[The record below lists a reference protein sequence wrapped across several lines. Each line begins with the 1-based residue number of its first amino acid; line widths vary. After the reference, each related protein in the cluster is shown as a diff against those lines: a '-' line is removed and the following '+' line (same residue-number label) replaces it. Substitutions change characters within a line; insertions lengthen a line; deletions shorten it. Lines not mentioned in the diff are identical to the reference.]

1 MTPQP
6 SPSPERIFD
15 MLNAYQKTEALRTAL
30 ELDIFTAVSDGAT
43 AEQVSAKCGASERGV
58 RILCDYLTIN
68 GLLTKQENLYR
79 LGPDAAIF
87 LRRGSPAFLGDAARF
102 LNNPAMMDV
111 FRNLTAIVKTGHTT
125 LDGEGTV
132 SPDNPIWVEF
142 ARNMAPMLRPASQE
156 MAAMLF
162 DGTPRESRVLDIAA
176 GHGLFGIAIAKLNPL
191 ARIIAVDW
199 KAVLEVATENAKQAG
214 VEGRHEALAGSAF
227 DVVLGSGYDLV
238 LLTNF
243 LHHFDIPTNEE
254 LLRKVR
260 AALKPGGRVATL
272 EFVPNADR
280 VTPPMSAA
288 FAMTMLGT
296 TRAGDAYTFSEYESM
311 FRNAGF
317 ARSEIRPLPRMPQS
331 LIISE

>member
-1 MTPQP
+1 
-6 SPSPERIFD
+6 
-15 MLNAYQKTEALRTAL
+15 
-30 ELDIFTAVSDGAT
+30 
-43 AEQVSAKCGASERGV
+43 V

-111 FRNLTAIVKTGHTT
+111 FRNLTTIVKTGHST

-132 SPDNPIWVEF
+132 APENPIWVDF
-142 ARNMAPMLRPASQE
+142 ARNMAPMLRPAAQE
-156 MAAMLF
+156 MAEMLF
-162 DGTPRESRVLDIAA
+162 DGTPREAKVLDIAA

-199 KAVLEVATENAKQAG
+199 KDVLEVATENAKLAG

-296 TRAGDAYTFSEYESM
+296 TRAGDAYTFTEYETM